1 MHKEGILWNI
11 TIWYLYTKYG
21 EHVSNN
27 GYYFCHFP
35 KTIMQNMQNDSEYMT
50 HVGAYEIESI
60 WDLRY
65 PGYDSTTPDKKPLFS
80 VSKLSP
86 MMTLRFKNGTVAQF

>member
-27 GYYFCHFP
+27 GYYFCHVP
-35 KTIMQNMQNDSEYMT
+35 KTIMT
-50 HVGAYEIESI
+50 HVGPYEIESI
-60 WDLRY
+60 RDLGY